1 MDGSAE
7 GRAERK
13 QQKQNWLGLMMLS
26 DRMFAPTAVYG
37 GCNHILTL
45 PFPHHPSLIRM
56 AHNTARLNSFKA
68 ELTGKN
74 IPVQFGQKQNEQ
86 KRMVAAANP
95 GHMQASV
102 CVCRKSES
110 MT

>member
-13 QQKQNWLGLMMLS
+13 QQKQSSLGLMMLS

-56 AHNTARLNSFKA
+56 AHNAARLNSFNTVLA
-68 ELTGKN
+68 ELTG
-74 IPVQFGQKQNEQ
+74 
-86 KRMVAAANP
+86 
-95 GHMQASV
+95 
-102 CVCRKSES
+102 RKSQKGHPGTFYNFLS
-110 MT
+110 